1 MANKRVLLLSATT
14 GYQLRAFNEAAGR
27 LGVTLTFATD
37 RCHMLDDPWRDAAV
51 PVRFYDEAASLQA
64 LAEAAVGEP
73 FAGILAV
80 GDRPAV
86 LAALTAERLGLAG
99 NSPAAA
105 RACANKRLSREAI
118 ASAGLPAPW
127 FYTVP
132 AGSSPAAAAS
142 DARFPC
148 VLKPLAMAGSRGVI
162 RADDERQFTD
172 AFKSLQSLLA
182 RPQIKAERNPAHETL
197 LVEGYIPGREF
208 ALEGILDRG
217 VFRPLALFDKPDP
230 LDGPFFEETIYV
242 TPPRLSESDQ
252 ESIVHTIA
260 AAARAIGLTHGPI
273 HAECRVNER
282 GVYVL
287 EVAARP
293 IGGLCAKVLKFEK
306 VRERLR
312 PERAAGGKSGAAG
325 PASESERGWGPA
337 SRKDDAL
344 VSLEELLL
352 RHAIGEPIDG
362 YTRETAAAAVMMIPI
377 PRRGVLKGVDGL
389 DEAAAIGGVE
399 EVTITA
405 KTDQLLQPLPE
416 GASYLGFIFA
426 RRASSDEAVAAV
438 REAHAHLSFDIEK
451 PIAVVLAWAD
461 PPA

>member
-1 MANKRVLLLSATT
+1 MTANTRVLLISATT

-27 LGVTLTFATD
+27 LGVTLVFATD

-64 LAEAAVGEP
+64 LTEAAVGEP

-86 LAALTAERLGLAG
+86 LAALAAERLGLAG

-132 AGSSPAAAAS
+132 AGSSPAAAAA

-162 RADDERQFTD
+162 RADDERQFTE
-172 AFKSLQSLLA
+172 AFASLQSLLA
-182 RPQIKAERNPAHETL
+182 RPQIKAERNPAHETI

-217 VFRPLALFDKPDP
+217 LFRPLALFDKPDP

-260 AAARAIGLTHGPI
+260 AAARAMGLTHGPI
-273 HAECRVNER
+273 HAECRVSER

-293 IGGLCAKVLKFEK
+293 IGGLCAKTLRFER
-306 VRERLR
+306 VRE
-312 PERAAGGKSGAAG
+312 GSSGF
-325 PASESERGWGPA
+325 EQVR
-337 SRKDDAL
+337 

-362 YTRETAAAAVMMIPI
+362 YARESEAAAVMMIPI

-405 KTDQLLQPLPE
+405 TADQVLQPLPE

-438 REAHAHLSFDIEK
+438 REAHRRLSFDIEK
-451 PIAVVLAWAD
+451 PIPVVLAWAD
-461 PPA
+461 PSV

>member
-1 MANKRVLLLSATT
+1 M
-14 GYQLRAFNEAAGR
+14 
-27 LGVTLTFATD
+27 
-37 RCHMLDDPWRDAAV
+37 
-51 PVRFYDEAASLQA
+51 
-64 LAEAAVGEP
+64 
-73 FAGILAV
+73 
-80 GDRPAV
+80 
-86 LAALTAERLGLAG
+86 
-99 NSPAAA
+99 
-105 RACANKRLSREAI
+105 
-118 ASAGLPAPW
+118 
-127 FYTVP
+127 
-132 AGSSPAAAAS
+132 
-142 DARFPC
+142 
-148 VLKPLAMAGSRGVI
+148 I

-172 AFKSLQSLLA
+172 AFTSLQSLLA

-260 AAARAIGLTHGPI
+260 AAARALGLTHGPI

-293 IGGLCAKVLKFEK
+293 IGGLCAKVSE
-306 VRERLR
+306 VRQGSRR
-312 PERAAGGKSGAAG
+312 PSE
-325 PASESERGWGPA
+325 PEVASSVWRNCSSATRSA
-337 SRKDDAL
+337 SR
-344 VSLEELLL
+344 STGTPG
-352 RHAIGEPIDG
+352 RPS
-362 YTRETAAAAVMMIPI
+362 AAAVMMIPI

>member
-1 MANKRVLLLSATT
+1 MPNKRVLLISATT

-27 LGVTLTFATD
+27 LGVNLTFATD

-64 LAEAAVGEP
+64 LAEAAVDEP

-86 LAALTAERLGLAG
+86 LAALAAERWGLAG
-99 NSPAAA
+99 NPPAAA
-105 RACANKRLSREAI
+105 RASANKRLSREAI
-118 ASAGLPAPW
+118 ASAGLPSPW

-132 AGSSPAAAAS
+132 AGSPPAAAAS
-142 DARFPC
+142 EARFPC
-148 VLKPLAMAGSRGVI
+148 VLKPLAMAGSRGVM
-162 RADDERQFTD
+162 RADDERQFAD
-172 AFKSLQSLLA
+172 AFTSLQRLLA
-182 RPQIKAERNPAHETL
+182 RPQIKAERNPAHETI

-208 ALEGILDRG
+208 ALDGILDRG

-242 TPPRLSESDQ
+242 TPPRLSESEE
-252 ESIVHTIA
+252 ESILHTISA
-260 AAARAIGLTHGPI
+260 ATRAIGLTHGPI
-273 HAECRVNER
+273 HAECRVNDR

-293 IGGLCAKVLKFEK
+293 IGGLCAKA
-306 VRERLR
+306 LR
-312 PERAAGGKSGAAG
+312 FLAD
-325 PASESERGWGPA
+325 GPA
-337 SRKDDAL
+337 SREGDDL
-344 VSLEELLL
+344 ISLEELLL
-352 RHAIGEPIDG
+352 RHAIAEPVEDFA
-362 YTRETAAAAVMMIPI
+362 RETQAAAVMMIPI
-377 PRRGVLKGVDGL
+377 PRRGVLKSVDGL
-389 DEAAAIGGVE
+389 DEAAAIDGVE

-405 KTDQLLQPLPE
+405 KIDQLLQPLPE

-426 RRASSDEAVAAV
+426 RRASSDEAIAAV
-438 REAHAHLSFDIEK
+438 REAHARLSFDIEK

-461 PPA
+461 PSA